1 MRHIEELMGPVWSD
15 RAYPKWVMRG
25 RDEREEAAGELLRVQ
40 EGTQV
45 DSILHGEKE
54 ILMQF
59 PSHGR

>member
-1 MRHIEELMGPVWSD
+1 MGPVWSD
-15 RAYPKWVMRG
+15 GAYPKWVMRG
-25 RDEREEAAGELLRVQ
+25 KAAGELLRVQ

-59 PSHGR
+59 PSHGW